1 MSKRRLGLRSL
12 DEHPN
17 LTEILGVLAQLPHV
31 GDEELTRLAGCWH
44 NTVYLA
50 DARARALDPDSP
62 LVLEVLAAFEAV
74 QALFEDDIAGEES
87 YCTVEPKVTIVAL
100 KAIRDAIA
108 GAYARPVLSRGEYT
122 ALLRAWRT
130 VYPAATVDEPDLGP
144 QGDRVKAILSTM
156 PLLATRCHDDGAASL
171 FERLVD
177 ISWRLDERIRDAAR
191 AEAWQAACLTSRRRL
206 WALIRRSATQGL
218 HRRCLTCRGESAD
231 GSAAERVLDLCVDAA
246 CALLVADAVDDNLTD
261 ALVLPLQEL
270 IPSPRAAS

>member
-1 MSKRRLGLRSL
+1 MARRRLELRSL

-17 LTEILGVLAQLPHV
+17 LLEILGVLAQLPHV
-31 GDEELTRLAGCWH
+31 GDEEITKLAVAWH

-50 DARARALDPDSP
+50 DARSRALDPDSP
-62 LVLEVLAAFEAV
+62 LVLEVLATFEAV
-74 QALFEDDIAGEES
+74 QALFSDDLAGEAS
-87 YCTVEPKVTIVAL
+87 FCTVDPKVTAVAL
-100 KAIRDAIA
+100 KAVRDAIA
-108 GAYARPVLSRGEYT
+108 GSYARPVLSRGEYS

-144 QGDRVKAILSTM
+144 QAERVKAILATM
-156 PLLATRCHDDGAASL
+156 PLLATRCHDGGAADL
-171 FERLVD
+171 FDRLHDV
-177 ISWRLDERIRDAAR
+177 SWRLDDRIRDAAR
-191 AEAWQAACLTSRRRL
+191 AETWQAACLTSRRRL

-218 HRRCLTCRGESAD
+218 HRRCPSCRTGSDASAE
-231 GSAAERVLDLCVDAA
+231 ERVLDLCVDAA